1 MNDAQRKL
9 VLRLQLMLVVPVA
22 LGSAALVALSIAR
35 QRSLLNRQ
43 ATRGAE
49 IAAQVIREEIA
60 YAALEGVTVTVI
72 IALAVAWLA
81 KQLGRELGAIVHGAA
96 RVGAQDLSARVAVES
111 KLGLEGLPRAFNA
124 MAEQLESTQVALS
137 RASEQAQEFNER
149 LAHAQSLAAVGQVAA
164 SIAHEVGSP
173 LNAILVNARMAAE
186 DEDCPPHT
194 RKSLESIATQSD
206 RIGAILRRML
216 QLSQPLDASEG
227 RCDVRAVVNDVF
239 AFVGGVL
246 RKSRVVGAVELP
258 SHPLRAQIRAE
269 HLQQALFNLVV
280 NAVQEQ
286 TSGGRVVL
294 AARRDGDRV
303 RVEVRDAGTG
313 VPEQDLAQ
321 LWEPFFT
328 RKRERGGTGL
338 GLPVVKSIIERV
350 NGKVAVERAPEGG
363 ACFALLLPLASDQPD

>member
-22 LGSAALVALSIAR
+22 LGSATLVALSIAR
-35 QRSLLNRQ
+35 QRSLLNKQ
-43 ATRGAE
+43 AIRGAE

-60 YAALEGVTVTVI
+60 YAAFEGVTVTVI

-194 RKSLESIATQSD
+194 RRSLESIATQSD
-206 RIGAILRRML
+206 RIGAVLRRML

-227 RCDVRAVVNDVF
+227 RCEVRAVVNDVF
-239 AFVGGVL
+239 AFVGGLL
-246 RKSRVVGAVELP
+246 RKSKVVGTTELP
-258 SHPLRAQIRAE
+258 PHPLRAEIRAE

-303 RVEVRDAGTG
+303 RLEVRDAGTG

-328 RKRERGGTGL
+328 RKRARGGTGL

-363 ACFALLLPLASDQPD
+363 ACFVLLLPFASDQPD

>member
-22 LGSAALVALSIAR
+22 LGSATLVALSIAR
-35 QRSLLNRQ
+35 QRSLLNKQ

-60 YAALEGVTVTVI
+60 YAAFEGVTVTVI

-81 KQLGRELGAIVHGAA
+81 KQLGRELGAVVHGAA

-206 RIGAILRRML
+206 RIGAVLRRML

-227 RCDVRAVVNDVF
+227 QCEVRAVVNDVF

-246 RKSRVVGAVELP
+246 RKSRVVGSTELP
-258 SHPLRAQIRAE
+258 SQPLRAQIRAE

-294 AARRDGDRV
+294 AARRDGDRA
-303 RVEVRDAGTG
+303 RIEVRDAGTG

-363 ACFALLLPLASDQPD
+363 ACFVLLLPLASDQPA

>member
-22 LGSAALVALSIAR
+22 LGSATLVALSIAR
-35 QRSLLNRQ
+35 LRSLLNKQ
-43 ATRGAE
+43 AIRGAE

-60 YAALEGVTVTVI
+60 YAAFEGVTVTVI

-194 RKSLESIATQSD
+194 RRSLESIATQSD
-206 RIGAILRRML
+206 RIGAVLRRML

-227 RCDVRAVVNDVF
+227 RCEVRAVVNDVF
-239 AFVGGVL
+239 AFVGGLL
-246 RKSRVVGAVELP
+246 RKSKVVGTTELP
-258 SHPLRAQIRAE
+258 PHPLRAEIRAE

-303 RVEVRDAGTG
+303 RLEVRDAGTG

-328 RKRERGGTGL
+328 RKRARGGTGL

-363 ACFALLLPLASDQPD
+363 ACFVLLLPLASDQPD

>member
-22 LGSAALVALSIAR
+22 LGSATLVALSIAR
-35 QRSLLNRQ
+35 QRGLLNRQ

-49 IAAQVIREEIA
+49 IAAQVIREEIM
-60 YAALEGVTVTVI
+60 YAAFEGVTVTVI

-96 RVGAQDLSARVAVES
+96 RVGAQDLAARVAVES

-124 MAEQLESTQVALS
+124 MAEQLESTQVALA

-194 RKSLESIATQSD
+194 RKALESIATQSE

-227 RCDVRAVVNDVF
+227 RCEVRAVVNDVF

-246 RKSRVVGAVELP
+246 RKSRVVGTTELP
-258 SHPLRAQIRAE
+258 SQPLRAQIRAE

-363 ACFALLLPLASDQPD
+363 ACFVLLLPLASDQPD